1 MHKILILGA
10 SGFVGGRLARALLDE
25 GYAVRCAVRNPAKVA
40 GLAAAGAE
48 IVQGDIGDAAAMRRA
63 VEGVEAVYIS
73 IHTISPQPHGAAGA
87 GFMDIEIAGLENLLA
102 ACRAQGVRRLI
113 YVTFLGVDAASANA
127 WVRGRARAEQLL
139 LTSGLDA
146 TCLRPGQIVGRGG
159 RGFDAMVVQARKTI
173 AVTFSPGRQ
182 RMRNIAVSDLIYYLI
197 GVLEEPLAYGQA
209 FDVGNDEVLTNNQMV
224 DIVAAAQGRRP
235 PVLKLSA
242 PRGLMGFL
250 SPLFEGRLGLAK
262 GTLKAA
268 LSSLGMDAVGD
279 PRPIHALLPRPLL
292 TYRQAVDRALAEPA
306 A

>member
-10 SGFVGGRLARALLDE
+10 SGFVGGRLAKALLAE
-25 GYAVRCAVRNPAKVA
+25 GYAVRCVARNPAKVA
-40 GLAAAGAE
+40 DLDAAGAQ
-48 IVQGDIGDAAAMRRA
+48 IVQGDIADAASMMRA
-63 VEGVEAVYIS
+63 VEGMEAVYIS
-73 IHTISPQPHGAAGA
+73 IHTISPQPNGAAGA

-102 ACRAQGVRRLI
+102 ACRAHGVRRLI
-113 YVTFLGVDAASANA
+113 YVTFLGVDAASPNV
-127 WVRGRARAEQLL
+127 WVRRRARAEQLL

-146 TCLRPGQIVGRGG
+146 TCIRPGQIVGRGG
-159 RGFDAMVVQARKTI
+159 RGFGGMVVQARKRL

-182 RMRNIAVSDLIYYLI
+182 KMRNIAISDLLYYLI
-197 GVLEEPLAYGQA
+197 GVLEEPRAYGQA

-224 DIVAAAQGRRP
+224 DIVAAAQGRRAP
-235 PVLKLSA
+235 LKISA
-242 PRGLMGFL
+242 PRGLMI
-250 SPLFEGRLGLAK
+250 LFSGPIERRMGLAR

-279 PRPIHALLPRPLL
+279 PLPIRALLPRPLL